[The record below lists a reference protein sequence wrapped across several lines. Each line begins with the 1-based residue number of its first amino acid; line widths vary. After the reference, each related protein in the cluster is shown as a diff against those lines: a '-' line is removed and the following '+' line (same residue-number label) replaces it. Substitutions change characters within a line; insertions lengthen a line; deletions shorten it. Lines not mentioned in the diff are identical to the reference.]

1 METNEYYELVRI
13 NDGLTK
19 QSINV
24 AWIEFD
30 ENGHGKEIHDKPE
43 IGYSLIMSPFNMF
56 FTWQTT
62 VVTEVI
68 TNEDDFVHFN
78 TQNSEYK
85 LYKKIKEDE
94 QA

>member
-1 METNEYYELVRI
+1 MENNEYYELVRT

-19 QSINV
+19 QSMNV
-24 AWIEFD
+24 GWLEFD
-30 ENGHGKEIHDKPE
+30 ENGRGKEMHDNPE
-43 IGYSLIMSPFNMF
+43 IGYSLIMSPFNF
-56 FTWQTT
+56 NYTWQTT

-68 TNEDDFVHFN
+68 TNEDKFVHFN

-85 LYKKIKEDE
+85 LYKKTKEDE